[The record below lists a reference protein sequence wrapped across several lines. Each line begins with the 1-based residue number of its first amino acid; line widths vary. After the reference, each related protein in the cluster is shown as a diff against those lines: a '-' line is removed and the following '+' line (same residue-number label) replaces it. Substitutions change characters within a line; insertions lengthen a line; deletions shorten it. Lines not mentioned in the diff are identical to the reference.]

1 MRSRSGTWIGV
12 AAVLVLCMSLAVR
25 AQNVQTFST
34 TFDTYTTNNVKV
46 LGNGLVQLV
55 LDQASGKPPRLC
67 VAGSTMY
74 LHRLVLCNLGQVEGH
89 VWKTSRWRIPFL
101 DSASLA

>member
-12 AAVLVLCMSLAVR
+12 ASVLVLCMSLAVR

-34 TFDTYTTNNVKV
+34 SFDTYTTNNVKV

-55 LDQASGKPPRLC
+55 LDQASGKPPSFVCCRVDC
-67 VAGSTMY
+67 VLTAA
-74 LHRLVLCNLGQVEGH
+74 RE
-89 VWKTSRWRIPFL
+89 
-101 DSASLA
+101 